1 MKKNKSSFTD
11 FALLLFRVL
20 ISGFLFVHGLS
31 KLTEFSTL
39 KETFPDPLGIGSTL
53 SLVAILAAEVGCTVL
68 VAIGL
73 FTRLAAIP
81 VIFGMFMAAFFIH
94 GADPFQVK
102 ELSLL
107 YMGLYTVLL
116 ISGPGRLSA
125 DRFIWK
131 GSRRKV

>member
-1 MKKNKSSFTD
+1 MKKNNPSFTD
-11 FALLLFRVL
+11 FDLLLFSVL
-20 ISGFLFVHGLS
+20 IEGFQFVHGLS
-31 KLTEFSTL
+31 KLTELSTL

-94 GADPFQVK
+94 GADPFQVR

-107 YMGLYTVLL
+107 YMGLYAVLL

-131 GSRRKV
+131 GSRRKS

>member
-1 MKKNKSSFTD
+1 MKKNNPSFTD

-20 ISGFLFVHGLS
+20 IAVFLFVHGLS

-94 GADPFQVK
+94 GTDPFQVK

-107 YMGLYTVLL
+107 YMGLFTVLL
-116 ISGPGRLSA
+116 ISG
-125 DRFIWK
+125 
-131 GSRRKV
+131 

>member
-1 MKKNKSSFTD
+1 MKKNNPSFTD

-20 ISGFLFVHGLS
+20 IAGFLFVHGLS

-94 GADPFQVK
+94 GADPFQVR

-107 YMGLYTVLL
+107 YMGLYAVLL

-131 GSRRKV
+131 GSRRKS

>member
-1 MKKNKSSFTD
+1 MKKNNPSFTD

-20 ISGFLFVHGLS
+20 IGGFLFVHGLS

-125 DRFIWK
+125 NRFIWK